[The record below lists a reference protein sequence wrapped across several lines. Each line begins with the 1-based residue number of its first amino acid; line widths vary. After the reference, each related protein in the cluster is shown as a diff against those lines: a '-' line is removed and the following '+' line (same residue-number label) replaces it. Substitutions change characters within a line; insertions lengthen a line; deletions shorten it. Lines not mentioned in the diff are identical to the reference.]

1 MSDPTE
7 PTEPTDPTEPTE
19 APGPEED
26 EAMRRLLRGLPE
38 VAPPEGW
45 FDDLIRSRRRRAHVM
60 ALAGLAAAG
69 MVGAMVVTQ
78 ATGIYGDVEP
88 AMDDLAERH
97 EEVMT
102 VPASSIRGEMP
113 ADEVPAPYQA
123 PEQVGEMRRGMA
135 VWHADDIVQL
145 VYAADGHYVS
155 VFEQVGDLDV
165 DAMAVDLTPAGVAGV
180 DAWWAEDGALVVRR
194 SDVVY
199 VIVGD
204 LDPEDARAVVVDLPD
219 ARPRGMTHRIGDAM
233 DDLVNAFGLG

>member
-7 PTEPTDPTEPTE
+7 PTGFPV
-19 APGPEED
+19 PEED
-26 EAMRRLLRGLPE
+26 DAMRRLLRGLPE
-38 VAPPEGW
+38 VSPPEGW
-45 FDDLIRSRRRRAHVM
+45 FDDLIRSRRRRARAI

-69 MVGAMVVTQ
+69 MVGAMVVAQ

-97 EEVMT
+97 EQVMT
-102 VPASSIRGEMP
+102 VPAESIRGEMP

-123 PEQVGEMRRGMA
+123 PEQVGELQRGMA
-135 VWHADDIVQL
+135 VWHADDVVQL
-145 VYAADGHYVS
+145 VYAADGQYVS
-155 VFEQVGDLDV
+155 IFEQVGDLDR
-165 DAMAVDLTPAGVAGV
+165 DAMAADLTPAGVSGV
-180 DAWWAEDGALVVRR
+180 DAWWTESGTLVVRR

-204 LDPEDARAVVVDLPD
+204 LDPDEVRAVVVDLPD
-219 ARPRGMTHRIGDAM
+219 ARPMGMTRRIGDAM